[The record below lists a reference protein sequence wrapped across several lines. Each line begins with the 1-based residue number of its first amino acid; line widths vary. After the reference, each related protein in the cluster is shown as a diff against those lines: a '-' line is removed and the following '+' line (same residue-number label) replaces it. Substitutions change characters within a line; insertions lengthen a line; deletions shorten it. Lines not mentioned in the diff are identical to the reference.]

1 MRDRRA
7 ELKAKKELKR
17 AAKPCMAKITEKF
30 PDEGKS
36 WFRFGDGSRYR
47 WDAEGKRWR
56 CARCGWGVVPG
67 VLYRPQFA
75 HDKECGFNPERRSAK
90 RKKKRSA

>member
-7 ELKAKKELKR
+7 ELKAKKKLKW
-17 AAKPCMAKITEKF
+17 AEKPRVAYIPEKF
-30 PDEGKS
+30 PDERKS
-36 WFRFGDGSRYR
+36 EFRPGDGSKYC

-67 VLYRPQFA
+67 VLYRPRFA
-75 HDKECGFNPERRSAK
+75 HDKACGFNPERRSAK
-90 RKKKRSA
+90 RRGS